1 MSRSRRQIHGSVWA
15 VLVGCIV
22 AVAPVQAERRVLE
35 VVGAVPMHDAAGG
48 SSVPKEAAIDQAL
61 WEGVSRVAL
70 ELLLEQQDEVM
81 PESDS
86 EERLQAALGNAMVP
100 YLRGFRIVEDQGERP
115 VLFTDHPDAA
125 TEYVVVVAVEVE
137 TERIRERLVQT
148 GLLRDA
154 VVGEVRGF
162 ELEVLGLD
170 HYSAYQV
177 LRELLETDSVAVT
190 SVTPREMRSD
200 RVLLELQVQF
210 GPDEL
215 IERMKAAAPAGLSIR
230 AISPKVAGLAEGA
243 GPRTPPSASLPSVQA
258 DTDADAVDGLAP
270 ARVIVEL
277 VWQPVLPPAEDPPAA
292 DAGERG

>member
-1 MSRSRRQIHGSVWA
+1 MHASV
-15 VLVGCIV
+15 
-22 AVAPVQAERRVLE
+22 
-35 VVGAVPMHDAAGG
+35 GG
-48 SSVPKEAAIDQAL
+48 SAAPKEAAIDQAL

-70 ELLLEQQDEVM
+70 ELLLDQQDEVV
-81 PESDS
+81 PDPDS
-86 EERLQAALGNAMVP
+86 GERLRAALGNAMVP

-200 RVLLELQVQF
+200 RVLLELQVDF

-215 IERMKAAAPAGLSIR
+215 VERMKAAAPEGLSIR
-230 AISPKVAGLAEGA
+230 AISTKVPGLEETAGLL
-243 GPRTPPSASLPSVQA
+243 TPPSPSLAPV
-258 DTDADAVDGLAP
+258 DADAVETPSP
-270 ARVIVEL
+270 ARVVVEL
-277 VWQPVLPPAEDPPAA
+277 VWQPVRPPVEDPPVAA
-292 DAGERG
+292 TGERG

>member
-1 MSRSRRQIHGSVWA
+1 MTGSRTRIHGALWA
-15 VLVGCIV
+15 GVVVFII
-22 AVAPVQAERRVLE
+22 AIAPAQAERRVLE
-35 VVGAVPMHDAAGG
+35 VVGAVPMHTSVGG
-48 SSVPKEAAIDQAL
+48 SAAPKEAAIDQAL

-70 ELLLEQQDEVM
+70 ELLLDQQDEVV
-81 PESDS
+81 PDPDS
-86 EERLQAALGNAMVP
+86 GERLRAALGNAMVP

-200 RVLLELQVQF
+200 RVLLELQVDF

-215 IERMKAAAPAGLSIR
+215 VERMKAAAPEGLSIR
-230 AISPKVAGLAEGA
+230 EISPKVPGLEETAGLLM
-243 GPRTPPSASLPSVQA
+243 PPSPSLAPV
-258 DTDADAVDGLAP
+258 DADAVETPSP
-270 ARVIVEL
+270 ARVVVEL
-277 VWQPVLPPAEDPPAA
+277 VWQPVRPPVEDPPVAA
-292 DAGERG
+292 TGERG

>member
-1 MSRSRRQIHGSVWA
+1 MSGSRNRIQWA
-15 VLVGCIV
+15 VSAGLIV
-22 AVAPVQAERRVLE
+22 LIFAFAPAQAERRVLE
-35 VVGAVPMHDAAGG
+35 VVGAVPMHTPVGG
-48 SSVPKEAAIDQAL
+48 SAAPKEAAIDQAL

-70 ELLLEQQDEVM
+70 ELLLEQ
-81 PESDS
+81 S
-86 EERLQAALGNAMVP
+86 EEITPETESGDRVRAALGNAMVP

-154 VVGEVRGF
+154 VAGEVRGF

-177 LRELLETDSVAVT
+177 LRELLETDGVAVT

-200 RVLLELQVQF
+200 RVLLELQVDF

-215 IERMKAAAPAGLSIR
+215 VERMKAAAPEGLSIR
-230 AISPKVAGLAEGA
+230 AISPKVSGLEEAGGLL
-243 GPRTPPSASLPSVQA
+243 TPAFPSPASVDANAVEVPSP
-258 DTDADAVDGLAP
+258 T
-270 ARVIVEL
+270 RVIVEL
-277 VWQPVLPPAEDPPAA
+277 VWQPVLPPVEDPPAA
-292 DAGERG
+292 ATGEKG